1 LSESETFILQKDDS
15 LVAQSSEI
23 EEEES
28 EDEIRDE

>member
-1 LSESETFILQKDDS
+1 LSENETFIMQKDDN
-15 LVAQSSEI
+15 LVAESSEI